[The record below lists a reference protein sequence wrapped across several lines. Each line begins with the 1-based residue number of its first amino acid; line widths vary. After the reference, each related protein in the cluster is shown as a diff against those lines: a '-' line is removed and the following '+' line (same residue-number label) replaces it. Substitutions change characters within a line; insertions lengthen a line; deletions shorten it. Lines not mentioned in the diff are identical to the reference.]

1 MLDRVEIKQ
10 DGPIIRVKV
19 NGQELHRV
27 TSVRYEAE
35 VSNIP
40 MVTLE
45 MYADVDADVE
55 AETAVFRQTLE

>member
-19 NGQELHRV
+19 NGKELRGV

-35 VSNIP
+35 VSGIP

-55 AETAVFRQTLE
+55 AETAIFHQTLE

>member
-19 NGQELHRV
+19 NGQELHGV

-45 MYADVDADVE
+45 MYADVEADVE
-55 AETAVFRQTLE
+55 AETAIFHQVLE